1 MNEYNKEHVLKSI
14 LKITTDI
21 DKNIDE
27 LLKARI
33 NKNSEEEGKALFK
46 MEGMMVASLQ
56 EFSRLYDYINDNVK

>member
-1 MNEYNKEHVLKSI
+1 MNEYDKEHILKSI
-14 LKITTDI
+14 LEITTDI

-33 NKNSEEEGKALFK
+33 NKNVEEEGKALFK

-56 EFSRLYDYINDNVK
+56 EFSLLYDYINDNVK